1 VDDFGS
7 LNERWIPSSII
18 TIRPDMR
25 IRCQDLI
32 DANDGDDVESRHDP
46 GLHSWGA
53 CHVTVGTLDGHSSE
67 RGNGWCDMRGG
78 AEISV
83 HSSTVNIHR
92 WDVGRISGIE

>member
-1 VDDFGS
+1 
-7 LNERWIPSSII
+7 
-18 TIRPDMR
+18 MR

-67 RGNGWCDMRGG
+67 RGNGG
-78 AEISV
+78 V
-83 HSSTVNIHR
+83 T
-92 WDVGRISGIE
+92 